1 MKTNKSNSAVVKLYS
16 TFPVLIILS
25 IVMVLVTIVYLNNS
39 LGWFFQSK
47 VDSGNGMGVKV
58 DVSQNLVVSDDVNA
72 IASYT
77 ISGWSNEYVEKVWN
91 ASVVE
96 LIPADHYTESEYPV
110 VEEGTNTV
118 GLVYNTNPENVARN
132 TGKGE
137 DLTFAYVPADGE
149 DTYFIDR
156 TVYIASLDRPM
167 TKGVDYA
174 SIEISIA
181 EAGEATTMNNAYKSA
196 SADVYVGGAFKGT
209 LNLDTLESITVDD
222 LDAIPL
228 NTSGSIEIIFRCYFD
243 GALEKA
249 NDPTKNYVNST
260 ELAVNTANISMEFT
274 VAAKQ
279 AT

>member
-1 MKTNKSNSAVVKLYS
+1 MKINKSNSAVAKLYS

-91 ASVVE
+91 ASIVE

-137 DLTFAYVPADGE
+137 EKNGNGNE
-149 DTYFIDR
+149 DRANRTYF
-156 TVYIASLDRPM
+156 
-167 TKGVDYA
+167 
-174 SIEISIA
+174 
-181 EAGEATTMNNAYKSA
+181 
-196 SADVYVGGAFKGT
+196 
-209 LNLDTLESITVDD
+209 
-222 LDAIPL
+222 
-228 NTSGSIEIIFRCYFD
+228 
-243 GALEKA
+243 
-249 NDPTKNYVNST
+249 
-260 ELAVNTANISMEFT
+260 
-274 VAAKQ
+274 
-279 AT
+279 